1 MFSVC
6 RFILRLRVLFILR
19 VLLHSSIHHN
29 INFIHLVRRR
39 RISRGEG
46 CLQKHHDNGTV
57 AGIGKQCYVHLKFS
71 YMNYTPNGILTKL
84 LLQILLIQLYIY
96 IL

>member
-6 RFILRLRVLFILR
+6 RFILRVRVQFIVR

-39 RISRGEG
+39 RISREG
-46 CLQKHHDNGTV
+46 CLQKHHDNGTIT
-57 AGIGKQCYVHLKFS
+57 GIEKQCY
-71 YMNYTPNGILTKL
+71 M
-84 LLQILLIQLYIY
+84 YI
-96 IL
+96 